1 MQIRTARKED
11 YGQIYRLVQTAFS
24 TAQVSDG
31 TEQDFV
37 LELRRRPGYIPGLE
51 LEAEENGRIVGH
63 IMLTEQAVEGRQ
75 VNALLLAPLCVAL
88 EYRNRGMGGQLIRA
102 AFAAAGEMGYTAV
115 FLIGNPDYYG
125 RFGFRAVTDFGLA
138 NAAGVPDRF
147 VQACELT
154 PGALDG
160 TGGSVLLA

>member
-11 YGQIYRLVQTAFS
+11 YDQIYRLVQTAFS

-51 LEAEENGRIVGH
+51 LAAEENGRLAGH

-75 VNALLLAPLCVAL
+75 VKALLLAPLCVAL
-88 EYRNRGMGGQLIRA
+88 EYRNRGIGGQLIRA
-102 AFAAAGEMGYTAV
+102 AFAAAREMGYTAV

-125 RFGFRAVTDFGLA
+125 RFGFRAVTDFGLS
-138 NAAGVPDRF
+138 NAADVPDRF

-154 PGALDG
+154 SGALDG

>member
-1 MQIRTARKED
+1 MRIRTARKED
-11 YGQIYRLVQTAFS
+11 YDQIYRLVQTAFS

-37 LELRRRPGYIPGLE
+37 LELA
-51 LEAEENGRIVGH
+51 AEENGRLVGH

-102 AFAAAGEMGYTAV
+102 AFAAAREMGYTAV

-125 RFGFRAVTDFGLA
+125 RFGFRPVADFGLA

>member
-51 LEAEENGRIVGH
+51 LAAEESGRLVGH
-63 IMLTEQAVEGRQ
+63 IMLTEQTGEWAGSLSRRPSRRPRKW
-75 VNALLLAPLCVAL
+75 A
-88 EYRNRGMGGQLIRA
+88 IRP
-102 AFAAAGEMGYTAV
+102 F
-115 FLIGNPDYYG
+115 F
-125 RFGFRAVTDFGLA
+125 
-138 NAAGVPDRF
+138 
-147 VQACELT
+147 
-154 PGALDG
+154 
-160 TGGSVLLA
+160 S